1 MGSLTTSAILV
12 LITLGFELSRSE
24 LVNSTRAGK
33 IFSPFQIVTFPNIA
47 CIGSEARNGT
57 CFTSDECT
65 MKGGTP
71 SGTCAQGFG
80 VCCTFTIGCGATTS
94 QNCTYLTQTTT
105 TNPAADP
112 CIFTICKESPHIC
125 RIRLDFATFAIAGPA
140 IGTAAAAAADDAV
153 NALKIGDCLTDSFV
167 LSSPGNTASPV
178 ICGFNSGQ
186 HMIVDASGSCNQAI
200 FNFDGT
206 ASTRQFDIK
215 VTQYACGDENGGP
228 DGCLQYFSGNTGQLA
243 SFNFPTTDSAIAD
256 GTTHLSSQCY
266 NICFRQEEG
275 KCAICFNTVIMGG
288 GVTGNQGSFG
298 LSISPDGA
306 AAKGTQ
312 DVGCSEDY
320 LQIPG
325 GSRDDTGAMFTV
337 GVLNAFSHV
346 RICGRFFGFVD
357 AASIVGADNNRESI
371 CTQQRPFRI
380 IFKTDADELLVGDA
394 ATNEQK
400 LFPGG
405 IIGFHLDYAQQDC

>member
-33 IFSPFQIVTFPNIA
+33 S
-47 CIGSEARNGT
+47 
-57 CFTSDECT
+57 
-65 MKGGTP
+65 GTP

-80 VCCTFTIGCGATTS
+80 VCCTCKMMGPRAGLAFSNFHLAMILVTIGCGATTS

-186 HMIVDASGSCNQAI
+186 HS
-200 FNFDGT
+200 
-206 ASTRQFDIK
+206 
-215 VTQYACGDENGGP
+215 P

-320 LQIPG
+320 LQ
-325 GSRDDTGAMFTV
+325 
-337 GVLNAFSHV
+337 
-346 RICGRFFGFVD
+346 
-357 AASIVGADNNRESI
+357 
-371 CTQQRPFRI
+371 
-380 IFKTDADELLVGDA
+380 TDADELLVGDA